1 MSHRTKPRRRQETLN
16 RGFGITSSM
25 ETPMKV
31 LRLGLALGM
40 TVLYAV
46 AARAQ
51 DPAILAQSKGCMT
64 CHAIDQA
71 KAGPSFK
78 DIAAEYKGQANAA
91 ADLAAELKKGTGHV
105 KIAASDAELQQL
117 IAYVLAIR

>member
-1 MSHRTKPRRRQETLN
+1 
-16 RGFGITSSM
+16 
-25 ETPMKV
+25 MKV
-31 LRLGLALGM
+31 LRLALALGM
-40 TVLYAV
+40 TVLCAV
-46 AARAQ
+46 DARAQ
-51 DPAILAQSKGCMT
+51 DAAALAQSKGCMT

-105 KIAASDAELQQL
+105 KVAASDAELQQL
-117 IAYVLAIR
+117 IAYVLATR